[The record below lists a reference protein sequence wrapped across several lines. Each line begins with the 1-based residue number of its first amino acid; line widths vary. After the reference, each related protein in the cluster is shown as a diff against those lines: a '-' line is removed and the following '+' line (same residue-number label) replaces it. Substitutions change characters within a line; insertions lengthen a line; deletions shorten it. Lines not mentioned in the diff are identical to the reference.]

1 MEHRDRLWPGGYT
14 FLYDDGLF
22 RPSTDTF
29 LLGSFPRLRRG
40 MAVCELGAGTGLLSL
55 LLLAREPELTVTGV
69 ELQPQ
74 ACALFRRTAE
84 ENGLQGRMHCLEGD
98 LRQGLL
104 PPGRF
109 RLAVANPPYFPP
121 DAGAVAPDAARRTAR
136 AETDCTLSQLC
147 AAAARA
153 LTWGGSFCLVHRP
166 DRLADVLEELRRVRL
181 EPKRLRFVHH
191 TAAARPSLFLLEAR
205 LGSEY
210 LAANALLLNLLTVS
224 AFALDALAYGVEIK
238 CGQALGARRL
248 DRLQAYWRA
257 ACRQGA
263 LVAGL
268 LGLAYLL
275 LGDRILALLT
285 HQPDLLALA
294 QVYLPWHWLLPLIGV
309 WSYLWDGLFVA
320 ATDGRAMRNSLLLA
334 SLGFALALTSL
345 PWLGNHALWLAM
357 SLFLAL
363 RALAL
368 AWIWRYRHH
377 NGRALMA
384 PTAAS

>member
-1 MEHRDRLWPGGYT
+1 MALRPVKKYITIGENTGEGDAMEHRDRLWPGGYT

-29 LLGSFPRLRRG
+29 LLGAFPRLRRG
-40 MAVCELGAGTGLLSL
+40 MTVCELGAGTGLLSL

-136 AETDCTLSQLC
+136 AETDCTLAQLC

-205 LGSEY
+205 LGGGVGLTVEPP
-210 LAANALLLNLLTVS
+210 LLLLHGPDGGETEDVRR
-224 AFALDALAYGVEIK
+224 AYFRDKEE
-238 CGQALGARRL
+238 
-248 DRLQAYWRA
+248 
-257 ACRQGA
+257 
-263 LVAGL
+263 
-268 LGLAYLL
+268 
-275 LGDRILALLT
+275 
-285 HQPDLLALA
+285 
-294 QVYLPWHWLLPLIGV
+294 
-309 WSYLWDGLFVA
+309 
-320 ATDGRAMRNSLLLA
+320 
-334 SLGFALALTSL
+334 
-345 PWLGNHALWLAM
+345 
-357 SLFLAL
+357 
-363 RALAL
+363 
-368 AWIWRYRHH
+368 
-377 NGRALMA
+377 
-384 PTAAS
+384 

>member
-29 LLGSFPRLRRG
+29 LLGAFPRLRRG

-121 DAGAVAPDAARRTAR
+121 GAGAT
-136 AETDCTLSQLC
+136 
-147 AAAARA
+147 
-153 LTWGGSFCLVHRP
+153 TWGGSFCLVHRP

-191 TAAARPSLFLLEAR
+191 TAAAPPSLFLLEAR
-205 LGSEY
+205 LGGGVGLTVEPP
-210 LAANALLLNLLTVS
+210 LLLHGPDGGETEDVRR
-224 AFALDALAYGVEIK
+224 AYFRDKEE
-238 CGQALGARRL
+238 
-248 DRLQAYWRA
+248 
-257 ACRQGA
+257 
-263 LVAGL
+263 
-268 LGLAYLL
+268 
-275 LGDRILALLT
+275 
-285 HQPDLLALA
+285 
-294 QVYLPWHWLLPLIGV
+294 
-309 WSYLWDGLFVA
+309 
-320 ATDGRAMRNSLLLA
+320 
-334 SLGFALALTSL
+334 
-345 PWLGNHALWLAM
+345 
-357 SLFLAL
+357 
-363 RALAL
+363 
-368 AWIWRYRHH
+368 
-377 NGRALMA
+377 
-384 PTAAS
+384 

>member
-1 MEHRDRLWPGGYT
+1 MEHWDRLWPGGYT

-84 ENGLQGRMHCLEGD
+84 ENGLQGRLRCLEGD

-104 PPGRF
+104 PPGQF

-153 LTWGGSFCLVHRP
+153 L
-166 DRLADVLEELRRVRL
+166 A
-181 EPKRLRFVHH
+181 VHH
-191 TAAARPSLFLLEAR
+191 VSH
-205 LGSEY
+205 Y
-210 LAANALLLNLLTVS
+210 LTEL
-224 AFALDALAYGVEIK
+224 
-238 CGQALGARRL
+238 
-248 DRLQAYWRA
+248 
-257 ACRQGA
+257 
-263 LVAGL
+263 AGL
-268 LGLAYLL
+268 LHSYYARHQVLLADDQPRTLA
-275 LGDRILALLT
+275 RLALLR
-285 HQPDLLALA
+285 AVA
-294 QVYLPWHWLLPLIGV
+294 QVLRNGLDVLGV
-309 WSYLWDGLFVA
+309 SA
-320 ATDGRAMRNSLLLA
+320 PEAM
-334 SLGFALALTSL
+334 
-345 PWLGNHALWLAM
+345 
-357 SLFLAL
+357 
-363 RALAL
+363 
-368 AWIWRYRHH
+368 
-377 NGRALMA
+377 
-384 PTAAS
+384 